1 MHRRQFVKNAGII
14 TLAMSGT
21 RAILNSL
28 KNLDE
33 QDRSLPALF
42 IGHGSPMNAI
52 ENNEFSQSWMK
63 LGKELP
69 QPKAILCISAHWE
82 TKGTK
87 VTAMER
93 PKTIHDFGGFPQEL
107 FDMQYPAPG
116 SPDFARL
123 TAEQVKKVHIELDD
137 EWGLDHGSWSV
148 LCRMFPLADVPV
160 YQLSLDY
167 TQPPQWHYDLAK
179 ELSGLRKKGVLIV
192 GSGNIVHNLR
202 LMRMNNPAF
211 EWAAEFDSK
220 IKNLI
225 LEKNHSDI
233 INYDRFG
240 TMANLSVPSNEHYL
254 PMLYTLAQQQ
264 KNENVSFFNEQTVL
278 GSVSM
283 RSFTVA

>member
-1 MHRRQFVKNAGII
+1 MQRRQFMKNAGLI
-14 TLAMSGT
+14 TIAMSGT
-21 RAILNSL
+21 RTILNSL

-33 QDRSLPALF
+33 QDQILPAVF

-52 ENNEFSQSWMK
+52 ENNEYTLSWGK

-69 QPKAILCISAHWE
+69 RPKAILCISAHWE

-87 VTAMER
+87 VTAMKH

-123 TAEQVKKVHIELDD
+123 TAEQVKKAHIELDD

-167 TQPPQWHYDLAK
+167 TKPPQWHYDLAK
-179 ELSGLRKKGVLIV
+179 DLAGLRKKGVLIV

-202 LMRMNNPAF
+202 LMRMNNLAF
-211 EWAAEFDSK
+211 EWASEFDSK
-220 IKNLI
+220 IKKLI

-240 TMANLSVPSNEHYL
+240 TMAHLSVPSNEHYL
-254 PMLYTLAQQQ
+254 PMLYSLALQQE
-264 KNENVSFFNEQTVL
+264 NETVSFFNEQTVL

-283 RSFTVA
+283 RSFTIA

>member
-14 TLAMSGT
+14 AITMSGT
-21 RAILNSL
+21 RSILNSL
-28 KNLDE
+28 HNLDE
-33 QDRSLPALF
+33 QDQNLPAIF

-52 ENNEFSQSWMK
+52 ENNEFSQSWGK

-69 QPKAILCISAHWE
+69 RPKAILCISAHWE

-107 FDMQYPAPG
+107 FDKQYPAPG

-148 LCRMFPLADVPV
+148 LCQMFPLADVPV
-160 YQLSLDY
+160 FQLSLDY

-179 ELSGLRKKGVLIV
+179 ELAGLRKKGVLIV

-225 LEKNHSDI
+225 IEKNHTDI
-233 INYDRFG
+233 INYNRFG

-254 PMLYTLAQQQ
+254 PMLYILAQQQ
-264 KNENVSFFNEQTVL
+264 KNESVSFFNEQTVL

>member
-1 MHRRQFVKNAGII
+1 
-14 TLAMSGT
+14 
-21 RAILNSL
+21 
-28 KNLDE
+28 
-33 QDRSLPALF
+33 
-42 IGHGSPMNAI
+42 
-52 ENNEFSQSWMK
+52 
-63 LGKELP
+63 
-69 QPKAILCISAHWE
+69 
-82 TKGTK
+82 
-87 VTAMER
+87 
-93 PKTIHDFGGFPQEL
+93 
-107 FDMQYPAPG
+107 
-116 SPDFARL
+116 
-123 TAEQVKKVHIELDD
+123 LDD

-160 YQLSLDY
+160 FQLSLDY

-179 ELSGLRKKGVLIV
+179 ELAGLRKKGVLIV

-233 INYDRFG
+233 INFNRFG
-240 TMANLSVPSNEHYL
+240 TMAHLSVPSNEHYL
-254 PMLYTLAQQQ
+254 PMLYTLALQQ

-283 RSFTVA
+283 RSFTIS

>member
-1 MHRRQFVKNAGII
+1 MKNGGII
-14 TLAMSGT
+14 AIAMSGAQT
-21 RAILNSL
+21 ILKSL
-28 KNLDE
+28 HNLDE
-33 QDRSLPALF
+33 QDQNLPAIF

-52 ENNEFSQSWMK
+52 ENNEFTQSWGK
-63 LGKELP
+63 LGKELSR
-69 QPKAILCISAHWE
+69 PKAILCISAHWE

-116 SPDFARL
+116 SRDFARL
-123 TAEQVKKVHIELDD
+123 TTEQVKKVHIELDD

-160 YQLSLDY
+160 FQLSLDY

-179 ELSGLRKKGVLIV
+179 ELAGLRKKGVLIV

-233 INYDRFG
+233 INFNRFG
-240 TMANLSVPSNEHYL
+240 TMAHLSVPSNEHYL
-254 PMLYTLAQQQ
+254 PMLYTLALQQ

-283 RSFTVA
+283 RSFTIS